1 MAINIGTFVGQ
12 MIWFAL
18 FVFFCM
24 KFVWPPLTKALE
36 ERKQKIA
43 EGLSAADRAE
53 RDLALAQEKAA
64 DNLKDAKAKA
74 AEIIDQAN
82 RRANQIVEEAKDA
95 ARKEGERLVAQAH
108 AEIDQEINAA
118 REKLRTEVA
127 ALALAGA
134 EKVLASEVNREAHGK
149 MLDQLAAQL

>member
-1 MAINIGTFVGQ
+1 MNMNATLIGQ
-12 MIWFAL
+12 AIWFAL

-24 KFVWPPLTKALE
+24 KFVWPPISRALD

-53 RDLALAQEKAA
+53 RDLELAQEKATA
-64 DNLKDAKAKA
+64 NLKESKEKA

-95 ARKEGERLVAQAH
+95 ARTEGERLFEKAQS
-108 AEIDQEINAA
+108 EIDQEINRA
-118 REKLRTEVA
+118 REELRKEVS
-127 ALALAGA
+127 ALALRGA
-134 EKVLASEVNREAHGK
+134 EQVLGREVNRDAHK
-149 MLDQLAAQL
+149 QLLDDLAAQL

>member
-1 MAINIGTFVGQ
+1 MNINMTIIGQ
-12 MIWFAL
+12 AIWFAL

-24 KFVWPPLTKALE
+24 KFVWPPIIGALT

-53 RDLALAQEKAA
+53 RDLALAQEKATS
-64 DNLKDAKAKA
+64 NLKEAKEKA

-82 RRANQIVEEAKDA
+82 RRANQILEDAKEA
-95 ARKEGERLVAQAH
+95 ARAEGERLVAQAQG
-108 AEIDQEINAA
+108 EIEQEVNSA

-127 ALALAGA
+127 ALALSGA
-134 EKVLASEVNREAHGK
+134 EKVLEGEVNRDAHGK

>member
-1 MAINIGTFVGQ
+1 MNINMTIIGQ
-12 MIWFAL
+12 AIWFAL

-24 KFVWPPLTKALE
+24 KFVWPPIIGALT

-53 RDLALAQEKAA
+53 RDLALAQEKATS
-64 DNLKDAKAKA
+64 NLKEAKEKA

-82 RRANQIVEEAKDA
+82 RRATQILEDAKEA
-95 ARKEGERLVAQAH
+95 ARAEGERLVAQAQG
-108 AEIDQEINAA
+108 EIEQEVNSA

-127 ALALAGA
+127 ALALSGA
-134 EKVLASEVNREAHGK
+134 EKVLEGEVNRDAHGK